1 MLVQECTNSYTYKF
15 QLSSTVLKRYNFPL
29 VQLHLKP
36 SEYTCGQ
43 TRTNRHEEV
52 LKKHFFVGVLMFYLQ
67 NAVLYKTLS
76 CAESLSGC
84 TYILTFIHNSS
95 STARK
100 KDWDTVETSMMT
112 ICWND
117 DMQPAKHKC
126 HACCQQQA
134 KGGWIKS
141 VVDYTHDTR
150 VERFVSTFQK
160 IPQMFVTCSEHYWII
175 LLFRILRFL
184 LRSSAADRLLFRTD
198 ARLSVLYFGSSTT
211 IKALLW

>member
-1 MLVQECTNSYTYKF
+1 
-15 QLSSTVLKRYNFPL
+15 
-29 VQLHLKP
+29 
-36 SEYTCGQ
+36 
-43 TRTNRHEEV
+43 
-52 LKKHFFVGVLMFYLQ
+52 MFYLQ

-76 CAESLSGC
+76 YAESLSGC

-100 KDWDTVETSMMT
+100 KDWDTVETSIMT

-134 KGGWIKS
+134 TGGWIKS

-160 IPQMFVTCSEHYWII
+160 IPQMFVTCSEHYYGCTGLYCYFEYYVSYYAAAPLIGCYFAQMHDCRYFI
-175 LLFRILRFL
+175 SALARRLRRYCDNYV
-184 LRSSAADRLLFRTD
+184 LRKRLKYALK
-198 ARLSVLYFGSSTT
+198 YFYYG
-211 IKALLW
+211 I